1 MQLKTNQD
9 LAYGIAGLLT
19 ASVGYLILLFL
30 PVYLEVVALSL
41 SLSEQEVGRLA
52 STDSAGIVVAT
63 ILFASFVSKLNFRKV
78 AFLGVLIS
86 VVGNLLSGAVDSFYL
101 LCLVR
106 LVCGVGEGL
115 LVAVG
120 ISALG
125 MTSSP
130 NRWFGYYTAA
140 VVIVQAIGLAA
151 VPFIYQS
158 SGLFFVFFAIAIF
171 YMLPLL
177 VLKKLPKDSNGYGS
191 VVTESKPSYVSKKL
205 FWLAIMGLLSFYIGI
220 GAVWSYISFLATDS
234 GLPLDTVSQSLSL
247 SMLAGLLGALF
258 FAWLNKK
265 GKSSILLFVS
275 FAIMSACL
283 IAVLTNLTDLRYL
296 VLLSIFSFFWS
307 IVGARTF
314 AIISDADHSGKYIN
328 IAQATVGIGYIIGP
342 MIAAELVIDFK
353 YLGVNMLGVIAFM
366 CCFVLMLPLAKKGR
380 E

>member
-1 MQLKTNQD
+1 MQLKTTQD
-9 LAYGIAGLLT
+9 LAYGISGLLT

-86 VVGNLLSGAVDSFYL
+86 VVGNLLSGVVDSFYL

-151 VPFIYQS
+151 VPLIYQS

-171 YMLPLL
+171 YMLPLV
-177 VLKKLPKDSNGYGS
+177 VLKKLPKDSNVYGS
-191 VVTESKPSYVSKKL
+191 VVTESKPSYLSKRY
-205 FWLAIMGLLSFYIGI
+205 FGW
-220 GAVWSYISFLATDS
+220 
-234 GLPLDTVSQSLSL
+234 PLWD
-247 SMLAGLLGALF
+247 
-258 FAWLNKK
+258 
-265 GKSSILLFVS
+265 
-275 FAIMSACL
+275 
-283 IAVLTNLTDLRYL
+283 Y
-296 VLLSIFSFFWS
+296 
-307 IVGARTF
+307 
-314 AIISDADHSGKYIN
+314 
-328 IAQATVGIGYIIGP
+328 
-342 MIAAELVIDFK
+342 
-353 YLGVNMLGVIAFM
+353 
-366 CCFVLMLPLAKKGR
+366 
-380 E
+380 